1 MDAVTAGAP
10 RARWVRSMV
19 LMGAVLAACAL
30 AGTGAAQGGPG
41 ATAPGGTGHPAWLD
55 LPLTDVATGETFTL
69 GGFEGRTVYVEA
81 MATWCTNCRRLLQ
94 SVKEAMARADE
105 DAYVFVGISV
115 EGNLPDETLAEYAR
129 RWNFPLKF
137 AVATPDLLAALIA
150 NYGRDVTVPP
160 STPHFLVRFDGTVTG
175 LNLGFKSP
183 DEILKYVWLGS
194 DMTTAAPTAG
204 PWLDLDQIY

>member
-1 MDAVTAGAP
+1 MLAVAVCVPWAVAGA
-10 RARWVRSMV
+10 AW
-19 LMGAVLAACAL
+19 
-30 AGTGAAQGGPG
+30 AQGSPG
-41 ATAPGGTGHPAWLD
+41 ATPAGAALRPAWLD

-69 GGFEGRTVYVEA
+69 GGFAGRTVYVEA

-115 EGNLPDETLAEYAR
+115 ESNLPDETLAEYAR

-137 AVATPDLLAALIA
+137 AVATPELVAALVA

-194 DMTTAAPTAG
+194 DMTSAAPTAG

>member
-1 MDAVTAGAP
+1 MLVAAVVALSGLAATGWAQGAP
-10 RARWVRSMV
+10 
-19 LMGAVLAACAL
+19 GAVPP
-30 AGTGAAQGGPG
+30 AGQAG
-41 ATAPGGTGHPAWLD
+41 PAWLD

-115 EGNLPDETLAEYAR
+115 EGNLPDEVLAEYAR

-137 AVATPDLLAALIA
+137 AVATPELLAALIA
-150 NYGRDVTVPP
+150 TYGRDVTVPP

-175 LNLGFKSP
+175 LTLGFKSP
-183 DEILKYVWLGS
+183 DEILTYAWLGS
-194 DMTTAAPTAG
+194 DMTSAAPTAG